1 VLVQTRVVG
10 THPPLIVVLLLDEY
24 RVGQPFRVVDFLDK
38 PAASSFASSFLMASR
53 LSGENRRNRCFF
65 GVALGST
72 FKACSINS
80 LGTPGISTGFHAN
93 TSRLALRNLTSSSS
107 YLSPMMAVLESSP
120 SCSWIV
126 LVPTPLVGLTDDW
139 LGFLE
144 GIDSLSESSLAA
156 ASISL
161 TELGTRIVEA

>member
-1 VLVQTRVVG
+1 MN
-10 THPPLIVVLLLDEY
+10 
-24 RVGQPFRVVDFLDK
+24 
-38 PAASSFASSFLMASR
+38 PAVSSFASSFLMASR
-53 LSGENRRNRCFF
+53 LSGENRRNHCFF

-80 LGTPGISTGFHAN
+80 LGTPGISAGFHAN
-93 TSRLALRNLTSSSS
+93 TSRLALRKLTSLSS
-107 YLSPMMAVLESSP
+107 YLSPSPALMLAILESSP

-126 LVPTPLVGLTDDW
+126 LVPTPLVGLTDYW

-144 GIDSLSESSLAA
+144 GIDSLSESSLVAV
-156 ASISL
+156 SILL

>member
-1 VLVQTRVVG
+1 MMN
-10 THPPLIVVLLLDEY
+10 
-24 RVGQPFRVVDFLDK
+24 
-38 PAASSFASSFLMASR
+38 PAASSFASYFLMASR
-53 LSGENRRNRCFF
+53 LSGEKHRNRCFF

-80 LGTPGISTGFHAN
+80 LGTPGISAGFHAN
-93 TSRLALRNLTSSSS
+93 TSRLALRKLTSSSS
-107 YLSPMMAVLESSP
+107 YLSPSPAPMMAVLESSP

-126 LVPTPLVGLTDDW
+126 LVPTPLVGLTDYW

-161 TELGTRIVEA
+161 TELGTRIVEE

>member
-1 VLVQTRVVG
+1 MMN
-10 THPPLIVVLLLDEY
+10 
-24 RVGQPFRVVDFLDK
+24 

-53 LSGENRRNRCFF
+53 LSSEKCRNRCFF
-65 GVALGST
+65 GMALEST
-72 FKACSINS
+72 FMACSINS
-80 LGTPGISTGFHAN
+80 LGTTSISTGFHAN
-93 TSRLALRNLTSSSS
+93 TSRLALRKLTSSSS
-107 YLSPMMAVLESSP
+107 YLSPSPAPMMAVLESSP

>member
-1 VLVQTRVVG
+1 M
-10 THPPLIVVLLLDEY
+10 IN
-24 RVGQPFRVVDFLDK
+24 

-53 LSGENRRNRCFF
+53 LSGEKRLSRCLF
-65 GVALGST
+65 GMALEST

-80 LGTPGISTGFHAN
+80 LGTPGISAGCHAN
-93 TSRLALRNLTSSSS
+93 TSRLALRKLTSSSS
-107 YLSPMMAVLESSP
+107 YLSPSPAPMMAILESSP
-120 SCSWIV
+120 SCNWIV
-126 LVPTPLVGLTDDW
+126 LVPTSLVGLTDDW

-161 TELGTRIVEA
+161 TELGTRVVAA

>member
-1 VLVQTRVVG
+1 
-10 THPPLIVVLLLDEY
+10 
-24 RVGQPFRVVDFLDK
+24 
-38 PAASSFASSFLMASR
+38 MASR

-80 LGTPGISTGFHAN
+80 LGTPSISAGFHAN
-93 TSRLALRNLTSSSS
+93 TSRLALRKLTSSSS
-107 YLSPMMAVLESSP
+107 YLSPGPAPMMAVLESSP

-126 LVPTPLVGLTDDW
+126 LVPMLPAGFTDDW

-144 GIDSLSESSLAA
+144 GIESLLSESSLAA

-161 TELGTRIVEA
+161 IELGTQIVEA

>member
-1 VLVQTRVVG
+1 MNL
-10 THPPLIVVLLLDEY
+10 
-24 RVGQPFRVVDFLDK
+24 
-38 PAASSFASSFLMASR
+38 AASSFASAFLMASC
-53 LSGENRRNRCFF
+53 LSGENRRKRCFF

-80 LGTPGISTGFHAN
+80 LGTPGISAGFHAN
-93 TSRLALRNLTSSSS
+93 TSRLALRKLTSSSS
-107 YLSPMMAVLESSP
+107 YLSPSPTPMMAVLESSP

-126 LVPTPLVGLTDDW
+126 LVPTPLVGLTDDL

-144 GIDSLSESSLAA
+144 GMDSLSESSLAA

-161 TELGTRIVEA
+161 IELGTRIVEA

>member
-1 VLVQTRVVG
+1 
-10 THPPLIVVLLLDEY
+10 
-24 RVGQPFRVVDFLDK
+24 
-38 PAASSFASSFLMASR
+38 
-53 LSGENRRNRCFF
+53 GEKRRNCCFF

-80 LGTPGISTGFHAN
+80 LGTAVISAGFHEN
-93 TSRLALRNLTSSSS
+93 TSRLALRKLMSSSS
-107 YLSPMMAVLESSP
+107 NLSPSPALMMAVLESSL

-144 GIDSLSESSLAA
+144 GVDSLSDSSLAA
-156 ASISL
+156 ARISL